1 MATPAFYI
9 VTNLGRKLPVYTS
22 GIPESTNFSV
32 SEPVEV
38 NVADYGGTRV
48 GNNVSA
54 ITFSSIIE
62 LANYANAVRSSG
74 AEYLLPN
81 GDGDAQCLVAF
92 TSSPIPDP
100 LTVDD
105 IYYTKAIYGCT
116 SSAYGGGYKISGE
129 AFAEGSPL
137 ALDNLYIDATSGGVS
152 LSRATGSGSASVVY
166 FALGTVSGAPVT
178 ASSLKSLFVTEDVEL
193 DIVLRPTLQYIEK
206 GETIQFNL
214 FSIVD
219 GVENNVTS
227 LASWG
232 LGRNTI
238 DEPVS
243 ELDGF
248 TISSNGLLTA
258 VDPTV
263 SSIIVSAKFGG
274 LGQYTTIYTSK
285 FPGIYSPGG
294 STGAGGGSTGGGGAF
309 GKNEVSD
316 KIDVP
321 SGSVAGNASSS
332 GMFTR
337 YLVNSSYLDILGDWL
352 WTDDLGLQIAKTVI
366 SAIYGNPAESV
377 ISLMSYP
384 FNINSLNGVTT
395 RRQNLFWGSHDSGLS
410 FIALTSQSASVD
422 WGTITLE
429 EYWGNFLDY
438 EPHTKIELYLPW
450 GTGFVSID
458 PNMCLPGTLRV
469 VTNIDF
475 SKGSCVHNV
484 IGNNGVCIGTYA
496 GQCSQQIPILS
507 NDYASKV
514 AGIVVSATALA
525 VAATS
530 GGGAISAGRAAE
542 IEYGR
547 THSLPFGDAKGT
559 AEYLRGLDA
568 AGASGRAP
576 YQATQKTAAKLAA
589 GSSIAALKRTGIISR
604 NGSFTD
610 GSAALGV
617 QYPYIILSRPSQ
629 SVPEQYGSHY
639 GYPSNIYTSL
649 GNIRGYTEAGE
660 IHLDGI
666 PGTDAEIAEL
676 DAILKGGVIF

>member
-9 VTNLGRKLPVYTS
+9 VTSLGRKLPVYTS

-48 GNNVSA
+48 ENNATAISFGNISNFVR
-54 ITFSSIIE
+54 
-62 LANYANAVRSSG
+62 YAEAVRGSG

-81 GDGDAQCLVAF
+81 GDGVTQCLVAF
-92 TSSPIPDP
+92 SSSPIPDP
-100 LTVDD
+100 LTS
-105 IYYTKAIYGCT
+105 TKGIYGSTT
-116 SSAYGGGYKISGE
+116 SAFGGYTIMGE
-129 AFAEGSPL
+129 GFSEGSPL
-137 ALDNLYIDATSGGVS
+137 ALVNLFIDAVSSGGVN
-152 LSRATGSGSASVVY
+152 LSSAVGGGSARVICSK
-166 FALGTVSGAPVT
+166 LGTVSGAPVT

-206 GETIQFNL
+206 GKTIQFNL

-219 GVENNVTS
+219 GVENDVTS

-248 TISSNGLLTA
+248 TISSSGLLTA
-258 VDPTV
+258 IDPTV

-285 FPGIYSPGG
+285 FPGIYYPGG

-316 KIDVP
+316 QITVP
-321 SGSVAGNASSS
+321 SGSVAGNASST

-352 WTDDLGLQIAKTVI
+352 WADDLGLQIAKTVI

-410 FIALTSQSASVD
+410 FIALTSHSGTVD

-547 THSLPFGDAKGT
+547 THSLPFGDPKGT

-568 AGASGRAP
+568 AGDSGRAP

-589 GSSIAALKRTGIISR
+589 GSSIAAFKRTGIISR

-649 GNIRGYTEAGE
+649 GNIRGYTEVGE